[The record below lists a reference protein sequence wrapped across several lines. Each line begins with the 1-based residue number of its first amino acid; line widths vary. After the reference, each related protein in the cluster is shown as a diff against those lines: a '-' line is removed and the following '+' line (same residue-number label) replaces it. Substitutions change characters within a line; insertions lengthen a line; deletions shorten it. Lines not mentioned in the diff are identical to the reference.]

1 MFLIILSI
9 LAGGIGIGF
18 LLRKRVRLQLTP
30 LVNVLI
36 WLLLFILGV
45 KVGSDERIVRGLGTL
60 GVEAL
65 IVCVVAMVGSCAAAS
80 VLWRIV
86 RRREGGEK

>member
-30 LVNVLI
+30 VVNVLI

-45 KVGSDERIVRGLGTL
+45 KVGSDERIVRGLATL

-65 IVCVVAMVGSCAAAS
+65 IVAVVAMVGSCAAAA
-80 VLWRIV
+80 VLWKIV
-86 RRREGGEK
+86 RRREGGAE